1 MANTMTQITK
11 EEKRIFQ
18 LTLSRHIQ
26 SLSDMENRARKDGNT
41 EYQLT
46 LLNDIHKYRDL
57 FHDLCKR

>member
-41 EYQLT
+41 EYHEK
-46 LLNDIHKYRDL
+46 ISVY
-57 FHDLCKR
+57 CII